1 MPKTCFNSSNS
12 VTFQTNNAERKEMLM
27 KKLWII
33 CFMSF
38 WGLHLAAQD
47 VVYSTLK
54 DLLALDGDTVE
65 ALKVE
70 KRTRNQISLSGG
82 ADYKVNVEDNKSL
95 CKFLK
100 NRCYAVQV
108 DTSLYINCKKLRY
121 KRLRFGGWY
130 APAMQVGGNIF
141 FCAIPMGS
149 VAGSSSV
156 TMDVTLG
163 GTVGDAIAA
172 SGLVTKRVFYEIDGV
187 TGKVDFVGKERMCSL
202 LEAYPEWK
210 EECLKEKSESA
221 EVTGKYLRML
231 KKMEK

>member
-1 MPKTCFNSSNS
+1 
-12 VTFQTNNAERKEMLM
+12 M

-33 CFMSF
+33 CFMCLV
-38 WGLHLAAQD
+38 GLHLAAQD

-54 DLLALDGDTVE
+54 DLLAQDGDTVVG
-65 ALKVE
+65 LKVE
-70 KRTRNQISLSGG
+70 QRSKNQISLSGG
-82 ADYKVNVEDNKSL
+82 ADYKVNADDNKSL

-100 NRCYAVQV
+100 NRCYAVRV

-130 APAMQVGGNIF
+130 APAMRLAGNIF

-172 SGLVTKRVFYEIDGV
+172 SGLVTKRVYYEIDSS
-187 TGKVDFVGKERMCSL
+187 TGKVDFVGKDRMCTL
-202 LEAYPEWK
+202 LEPYPNLKEAYLK
-210 EECLKEKSESA
+210 EESESA
-221 EVTGKYLRML
+221 EVTGRYLKLL
-231 KKMEK
+231 KKIEK

>member
-1 MPKTCFNSSNS
+1 
-12 VTFQTNNAERKEMLM
+12 MLM

-33 CFMSF
+33 CFMSLV
-38 WGLHLAAQD
+38 GLHLAAQD
-47 VVYSTLK
+47 IVYSTLK
-54 DLLALDGDTVE
+54 DLLVQDGDTVIG
-65 ALKVE
+65 LKIE
-70 KRTRNQISLSGG
+70 KRSKNQIALSGG
-82 ADYKVNVEDNKSL
+82 ADYKVNADDNKSL

-108 DTSLYINCKKLRY
+108 DTSLYVNCKKLRY

-130 APAMQVGGNIF
+130 APAMRLAGNVF

-172 SGLVTKRVFYEIDGV
+172 SGLVTKRVYYEIDGA
-187 TGKVDFVGKERMCSL
+187 TGKVDFVGIDRMCAL
-202 LEAYPEWK
+202 LKPYPEWK
-210 EECLKEKSESA
+210 EEYLKENSESA
-221 EVTGKYLRML
+221 EITGKYLQLL
-231 KKMEK
+231 KKTEK